1 MEQILI
7 LLVMLLLSG
16 FFSGAETALTS
27 VTMTRVETLLKE
39 KKRGAKSLHLLKS
52 NTDRM
57 LIAILIGNN
66 LINIGASAMATVLA
80 TEHFGNMGPGLAVG
94 GLTLIILIFGEITPK
109 TFAARYSA
117 PMALLVAAPVEM
129 FARLVF
135 PLAWVLGKLTRA
147 LQNLSD
153 AKTDPVITESELIS
167 LARHGAEEGSIDD
180 DEQRMIQQVFALDA
194 LRASDIMIPRNQI
207 ISLNGML
214 TLEEALPDLTNQPHS
229 RIPLHS
235 GDPEDVSKVIYLRE
249 AFMELAQGHMNKPLF
264 ECGHDPIFAHM
275 DQQVDA
281 LLNQLRV
288 DKRRLILVVD
298 AAGALQG
305 LFTIED
311 ILEELVGEIRD
322 KLETHGDE
330 ITCEEDGTLIVS
342 GTTELRVLS
351 DHLNCR
357 DLSGKPTDSV
367 SQWIIS
373 VAARIPAVDECFE
386 IDGLS
391 VCVDKATPRA
401 IRRARVK
408 AL

>member
-1 MEQILI
+1 MESILI
-7 LLVMLLLSG
+7 LLVMLFLSG

-39 KKRGAKSLHLLKS
+39 KKRGAKSLHRLKS
-52 NTDRM
+52 DTDRM

-80 TEHFGNMGPGLAVG
+80 TEHFGHMGPGLAVG
-94 GLTLIILIFGEITPK
+94 GLTLFILVFGEITPK
-109 TFAARYSA
+109 TFAARHSA
-117 PMALLVAAPVEM
+117 PLALLAAPPVEL
-129 FARLVF
+129 FARLAF
-135 PLAWVLGKLTRA
+135 PLVWVLGKLTHA
-147 LQNLSD
+147 LQNFSD
-153 AKTDPVITESELIS
+153 AKMDPVITESELIS

-194 LRASDIMIPRNQI
+194 LIASDIMIPRNRI
-207 ISLNGML
+207 VSMNGKL
-214 TLEEALPDLTNQPHS
+214 TLEKALPELISQPHS
-229 RIPLHS
+229 RVPLHG
-235 GDPEDVSKVIYLRE
+235 GDLEDVSKVIYLRE
-249 AFMELAQGHMNKPLF
+249 AFIALAQGGGSKSLF
-264 ECGHDPIFAHM
+264 ECGHDPIFVPM
-275 DQQVDA
+275 NQPVDA
-281 LLNQLRV
+281 LLNRLRE

-311 ILEELVGEIRD
+311 ILEELVGEIWN
-322 KLETHGDE
+322 KMEILGDE
-330 ITCEEDGTLIVS
+330 ITRGEDGTLIVS

-351 DHLNCR
+351 DHLGGQ

-367 SQWIIS
+367 SQWIIAK
-373 VAARIPAVDECFE
+373 AACIPKVDACFE

-408 AL
+408 AI